1 MILLDTHALLW
12 LALSPA
18 RLSRQATA
26 AIRKSVASGGLG
38 VASISLWEVAMLV
51 ALGRVAPR
59 GAPDAWIA
67 DLIDRTGV
75 IVKDLTP
82 TVAVLSTQ
90 FPPDFSRDPADR
102 LIGATA
108 RAEGLPLVTRDRQ
121 MQASPLL
128 KTIW

>member
-82 TVAVLSTQ
+82 TVAVLATQ

-121 MQASPLL
+121 IQASPLL

>member
-12 LALSPA
+12 LALSPE

-67 DLIDRTGV
+67 NLIDRTGV

-121 MQASPLL
+121 MQDSPLL

>member
-102 LIGATA
+102 WIRRSGRRLVKKPAT
-108 RAEGLPLVTRDRQ
+108 P
-121 MQASPLL
+121 
-128 KTIW
+128 